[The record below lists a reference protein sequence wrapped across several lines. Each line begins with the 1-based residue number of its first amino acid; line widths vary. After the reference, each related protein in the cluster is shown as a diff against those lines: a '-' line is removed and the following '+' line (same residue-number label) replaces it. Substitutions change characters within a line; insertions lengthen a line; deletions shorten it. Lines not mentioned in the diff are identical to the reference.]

1 MRNLASKSAEAASA
15 TADMIEKSA
24 VAVEHGIK
32 VADATVQ
39 SMKQVGDNVQS
50 MAQLLGNIDQSTNE
64 QAEAFASMVNSVS
77 QISDVVHSNAAAA
90 EENSAA
96 SRELSEQA
104 RIMESMVS
112 RFRTRKDRA

>member
-1 MRNLASKSAEAASA
+1 
-15 TADMIEKSA
+15 
-24 VAVEHGIK
+24 
-32 VADATVQ
+32 
-39 SMKQVGDNVQS
+39 